1 MQVARKIMRVM
12 RTIEVNLVIGRLLGN
27 RYRILELIGEGGM
40 ALVYKAECTLL
51 QRVVAIKILRA
62 QFSADQEFVERFRR
76 EAQAAASLSHPN
88 VVNIFDVGQD
98 GDIHYIV
105 MEYIAGRNLKEV
117 IKEEAPLP
125 LNQALRITLQISEA
139 LRHAHEHNIIH
150 RDIKPHNILITED
163 GMVKVTD
170 FGIARAVTASGYTQ
184 TGVVMGSVQ
193 YFSPEQAKGLPVG
206 PQSDLYSLGCV
217 LYEMLTGEVPF
228 TGESPIAIALKHLQ
242 EEPPLLGK
250 LAATYPKKVVDVLK
264 RALAKDLNERYP
276 SALVFSKDLQEI
288 LGLRADQDDLEDY
301 PTQILELPLEQEI
314 ATATNRPPEKK
325 DFKKRLLNGVVVL
338 VSLCLAL
345 GLAGLGYLYLIPARP
360 EVTVP
365 DFVGFEYSEAEKL
378 AAENGLKLN
387 VVKREASDQ
396 IQPNGVISQVPKAG
410 MVVRSGRE
418 VDVVLST
425 GIETVVVPDLT
436 GKTLIEAEILLDQ
449 AGLKRGDVYA
459 ESNKNVPKD
468 RIIRQKPAANT
479 KIQKGASV
487 DIYRSLGPEYVEVPN
502 FIGSSLPKVQSELAS
517 LGLVFNNSVVYQTSP
532 YPKGNILDQRPLP
545 GEVVPLNTEMSFV
558 VSSGPA
564 SANLEPARPEGEA
577 YHGVTSEDLFAP
589 EQDEMKSWT
598 GQAEHTGGD

>member
-1 MQVARKIMRVM
+1 M
-12 RTIEVNLVIGRLLGN
+12 IGRLLGN

-51 QRVVAIKILRA
+51 QRVVAIKVLRS
-62 QFSADQEFVERFRR
+62 QFSADREFVERFRR

-117 IKEEAPLP
+117 INEAAPLP
-125 LNQALRITLQISEA
+125 LNQALRITLQISDA

-150 RDIKPHNILITED
+150 RDIKPHNILITEE
-163 GMVKVTD
+163 GIVKVTD

-228 TGESPIAIALKHLQ
+228 TGESPIAVALKHLQ
-242 EEPPLLGK
+242 EEPPLLGRI
-250 LAATYPKKVVDVLK
+250 AATYPKKVVEVLK

-276 SALVFSKDLQEI
+276 SALVLSKDLQEI
-288 LGLRADQDDLEDY
+288 LGFKPEQNGFDDY
-301 PTQILELPLEQEI
+301 PTQILEWPLDQE
-314 ATATNRPPEKK
+314 TTLATNPAPEKK
-325 DFKKRLLNGVVVL
+325 GLKRHFLSALIVFT
-338 VSLCLAL
+338 SLCLAL

-365 DFVGFEYSEAEKL
+365 DFVGYEFSEAEKL

-387 VVKREASDQ
+387 VVKREASDRV
-396 IQPNGVISQVPKAG
+396 QPNGILSQVPKAG
-410 MVVRSGRE
+410 MVVRRGRE
-418 VDVVLST
+418 IDVVLST

-436 GKTLIEAEILLDQ
+436 GKTLIEAEILLDK

-468 RIIRQKPAANT
+468 RIVRQKPAPNT
-479 KIQKGASV
+479 KIQKGAAV

-517 LGLVFNNSVVYQTSP
+517 LGLVFNSSVVYQTSP

-564 SANLEPARPEGEA
+564 VVNPEPAPPEEEA
-577 YHGVTSEDLFAP
+577 YQGAISEDLFTQ
-589 EQDEMKSWT
+589 EQDELNGTEWM
-598 GQAEHTGGD
+598 D